1 MKRIRF
7 VFHENGT
14 ISTDAEGFTGN
25 ECIKETEK
33 LLADLNPE
41 LQERKVKA
49 EYHAKTKVK
58 GKLTVHG

>member
-7 VFHENGT
+7 VFHKNGT

-25 ECIKETEK
+25 TCIKETEK

-41 LQERKVKA
+41 LKERKVKA
-49 EYHAKTKVK
+49 EYHAKTKTES
-58 GKLTVHG
+58 KLTVQG